1 MKLSTLKLS
10 DTKMSEGAKYYFQN
24 VPLRIGRFGQGNK
37 RFMKSLEKWNKRTKA
52 ANDDLAEVMDAY
64 FNAESLFWGVWDLE
78 SGDETFE
85 LDTKKKIKV
94 RCLQN
99 GKIGEVEGTEAELFG
114 AFNDGIDD
122 PKAIRA
128 RALILTHIPMIKEA
142 VTKASK
148 DKDLFG
154 VFAEEA
160 TEKNSV
166 ASSDGGSTTAKAS
179 KPTKP

>member
-24 VPLRIGRFGQGNK
+24 VPLRIGRFGKQNK
-37 RFMKSLEKWNKRTKA
+37 RFMKSLEKWNKRMKA
-52 ANDDLAEVMDAY
+52 ANDDLAEVMDAH
-64 FNAESLFWGVWDLE
+64 FTAESQFWGLWPLE
-78 SGDETFE
+78 PGDETIEF
-85 LDTKKKIKV
+85 DAKAKIKV

-99 GKIGEVEGTEAELFG
+99 GKVGEVEGTEEELFG

-128 RALILTHIPMIKEA
+128 RALLLMHIPMIKEE
-142 VTKASK
+142 VLQASK

-154 VFAEEA
+154 VFADEA